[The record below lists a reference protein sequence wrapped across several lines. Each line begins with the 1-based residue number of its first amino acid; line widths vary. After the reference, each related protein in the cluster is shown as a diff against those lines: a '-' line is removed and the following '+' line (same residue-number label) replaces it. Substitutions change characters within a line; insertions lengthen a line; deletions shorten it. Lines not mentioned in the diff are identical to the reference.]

1 MAQGRRDFLFG
12 IDQGTRAFARLRG
25 PKALYVGLHGHA
37 PSTFPAADT
46 AHLMTR
52 VRAWFDCHLRATGC
66 DGTRASVWVAPD

>member
-12 IDQGTRAFARLRG
+12 IDQGTRAFARLTG

-46 AHLMTR
+46 AR
-52 VRAWFDCHLRATGC
+52 PD
-66 DGTRASVWVAPD
+66 DTRARLVRLPPALDRL